1 MRAAHLARIGAVAF
15 VLATA
20 AVLLPAQAFPAGHA
34 GSTSSLVSLQSGVL
48 VKLNQIRR
56 SHGLVPLKLN
66 TALSVAAHQHSAEML
81 ADGYFA
87 HSSADGSAFWKRIER
102 YYPSAHY
109 RSWSVGEN
117 LLWDA
122 GALDANGAVALWMAS
137 PEHRANI
144 LDATWRAI
152 GIAALFEA
160 DAPGAFG
167 GNSVT
172 LVATDFGA
180 RS

>member
-1 MRAAHLARIGAVAF
+1 MRAAAMLRIACVVT
-15 VLATA
+15 VLASSTA
-20 AVLLPAQAFPAGHA
+20 LLPPQALPSGRGA
-34 GSTSSLVSLQSGVL
+34 TSSLASLQSGVL
-48 VKLNQIRR
+48 VGLNQIRL
-56 SHGLVPLKLN
+56 SHGLVPLRLN
-66 TALSVAAHQHSAEML
+66 AALSGAARQHSAEML

-87 HSSADGSAFWKRIER
+87 HSSADGSAFWKRIQR
-102 YYPSAHY
+102 YYPAANY
-109 RSWSVGEN
+109 RSWTVGEN
-117 LLWDA
+117 LLWDG
-122 GALDANGAVALWMAS
+122 GALDARGALALWMAS

-144 LDATWRAI
+144 LDARWREI
-152 GIAALFEA
+152 GIAALYEP

>member
-1 MRAAHLARIGAVAF
+1 MLRIGAVAT
-15 VLATA
+15 VLAASTA
-20 AVLLPAQAFPAGHA
+20 LAPPPALPAGSAGT
-34 GSTSSLVSLQSGVL
+34 TSSLASLQSSVL
-48 VKLNQIRR
+48 VTLNQIRR
-56 SHGLVPLKLN
+56 SHGLVPLRLN
-66 TALSVAAHQHSAEML
+66 TALSSAARQHAAEML

-102 YYPSAHY
+102 YYPSAHH
-109 RSWSVGEN
+109 RFWTVGEN
-117 LLWDA
+117 LLWDGA
-122 GALDANGAVALWMAS
+122 SLDAKGALALWMAS
-137 PEHRANI
+137 PGHRANI
-144 LDATWRAI
+144 LDARWREI
-152 GIAALFEA
+152 GVAALYES

>member
-1 MRAAHLARIGAVAF
+1 MRAATMLRVGALAT
-15 VLATA
+15 VLAALTA
-20 AVLLPAQAFPAGHA
+20 LLPPQAAPARSA
-34 GSTSSLVSLQSGVL
+34 GATSSLASLQSGVL
-48 VKLNQIRR
+48 VSLNQIRR
-56 SHGLVPLKLN
+56 SHGLVPLQLN
-66 TALSVAAHQHSAEML
+66 TALSSAARQHSAEML

-87 HSSADGSAFWKRIER
+87 HNSADGSAFWQRIER

-109 RSWSVGEN
+109 RSWTVGEN
-117 LLWDA
+117 LLWDGA
-122 GALDANGAVALWMAS
+122 SLDAKGALALWMAS

-144 LDATWRAI
+144 LDARWREI
-152 GIAALFEA
+152 GVAALYEP